1 MLELLSVDAVHF
13 CLDAKTNQKNQGCA
27 GIGYLRSICAK
38 IFQTRSQ
45 ARSNREDFFTLRFR
59 SGRDADPSEAGCLR
73 NGRGRQVHSR
83 FHKLSG
89 SEAVELTRNVG

>member
-1 MLELLSVDAVHF
+1 MPFIFALM
-13 CLDAKTNQKNQGCA
+13 QKRTCNDQGCA

-38 IFQTRSQ
+38 ISETPSLRSVKHG
-45 ARSNREDFFTLRFR
+45 DFFTLRFR
-59 SGRDADPSEAGCLR
+59 SGRDADPSEAGWLK

-89 SEAVELTRNVG
+89 S